1 MWNIQTTTLCVF
13 GLIFEIYG
21 ITEINVGVLIIDDD
35 DSPYSIKRT
44 GAAVDLAIA
53 KVNSEILNSDFNL
66 TVHKQPYGGGCTA
79 AKAPGKAADLYY
91 NEGIAALIGPACT
104 SALEPVARL
113 AGYWNIP
120 IVTGLG
126 DYGIFKNK
134 TNFPTLTRMA
144 YCQCRL
150 RKVFGS
156 VFSQFNW
163 TDISIIY
170 DRDDA
175 HAMTIGQTLDVGLKK
190 GGIEPHM
197 IQYNGQSEP
206 DYSSMLEEASRHSRV
221 IILSAPGD
229 AIRRLMIAAY
239 TIGYTSGDYVFMD
252 VELFKSEYWGDHDWK
267 RNDTDDSI
275 AKQAY
280 ESLLRVALMES
291 QGVEFQTFSEEIKSR
306 SLRDYNFDFEDEQVN
321 FFIGSFYDGI
331 LLYGMAL
338 NETLDVGGDIRDGW
352 NMSRRMWNR
361 TFKGVTG
368 EVIIDENGDRDTSY
382 SILDMHPDTGDF
394 HPVAHY
400 WGDRPGYNPKQGVSI
415 HWPNDKGPPGSQNV
429 YKTECGFTN
438 DSPDCQEKDPIITV
452 FIIVIT
458 ILIAL
463 LLVGTLSFMIYRKF
477 KQEASIRDTS
487 WIVTPDEIVYTLKG
501 VGLSKQSLLQSTNS
515 INTKST
521 NSMVVGVHQ
530 IFIPVA
536 NYRGHRC
543 AVKTIAVKRL
553 QLNRETLLHIN
564 RRRELQ
570 HENIARFIGATVA
583 PPKLFVLMEFCEKG
597 SLEDVLANTDINLD
611 WSFKRSLI
619 QDIVNGMFYI
629 HTSPVKCHGKLK
641 SSNCVVT
648 GRFTVK
654 ITDFGLRMLYDDTS
668 VKHLEHKEDN
678 SALWIAPEILRG
690 SDTRATQQGDV
701 FSFAIILQEIIT
713 RQMPY
718 GEVRDTLDVK
728 DIIGQ
733 IKAANPVLRPKVD
746 HTCPHDVK
754 DLLQKCW
761 LENPDERP
769 DFKSINMMFRKS
781 SKGTGNIMDN
791 LLKRMEVYANNLEHI
806 VEDRTSQLIVEKKK
820 SEELLHQIL
829 PKAIAE
835 RLMNGL
841 AVDPESFDNVTIYF
855 SDIIGFTSLSSN
867 STPLQIVELLN
878 DLYTVFD
885 SILENHDVYKVE
897 TIGDA
902 YMVVSGLPIR
912 NGSNHAK
919 EIASMSV
926 SILGALLTFR
936 IRHLPKEK
944 LNIRIGLHSGP
955 CVAGVV
961 GLKMPR
967 YCLFGDTVNTA
978 SRMETN
984 GEALRIHISDVTKR
998 ALSAHGN
1005 EFTFESRGSLEVKG
1019 KGTMKTYWLIS
1030 DQHGMQDYSS
1040 NE

>member
-1 MWNIQTTTLCVF
+1 
-13 GLIFEIYG
+13 
-21 ITEINVGVLIIDDD
+21 
-35 DSPYSIKRT
+35 
-44 GAAVDLAIA
+44 
-53 KVNSEILNSDFNL
+53 
-66 TVHKQPYGGGCTA
+66 
-79 AKAPGKAADLYY
+79 
-91 NEGIAALIGPACT
+91 
-104 SALEPVARL
+104 
-113 AGYWNIP
+113 
-120 IVTGLG
+120 
-126 DYGIFKNK
+126 
-134 TNFPTLTRMA
+134 MA

-170 DRDDA
+170 DRDDI
-175 HAMTIGQTLDVGLKK
+175 HAMTTGQTLDVGLQK
-190 GGIEPHM
+190 GGIEPYM
-197 IQYNGQSEP
+197 IQYRGGSDP
-206 DYSSMLEEASRHSRV
+206 DYSSILEEASRHSRV

-229 AIRRLMIAAY
+229 AIRRFMIVAY
-239 TIGYTSGDYVFMD
+239 TMGYTSGDYVFMD
-252 VELFKSEYWGDHDWK
+252 VELFVFKSQYWGDHGWK
-267 RNDTDDSI
+267 RYSKRTGFQNDMDDSI

-280 ESLLRVALMES
+280 ESLLRVALMEP
-291 QGVEFQTFSEEIKSR
+291 QGDEFQTFSEEIKSR
-306 SLRDYNFDFEDEQVN
+306 ALRDYNFDFEDEQIN

-338 NETLDVGGDIRDGW
+338 NETLVVGGDIRDGW

-361 TFKGVTG
+361 TFKGVSG
-368 EVIIDENGDRDTSY
+368 DVFIDENGDRDTSY
-382 SILDMHPDTGDF
+382 SILDMHPDTGVF

-400 WGDRPGYNPKQGVSI
+400 WGDRPGYNPVQGVSI
-415 HWPNDKGPPGSQNV
+415 HWPNNKGPPPN
-429 YKTECGFTN
+429 TPECGFTN
-438 DSPDCQEKDPIITV
+438 DSPDCQERDPIIIV
-452 FIIVIT
+452 FIIVIA
-458 ILIAL
+458 ILVAIL
-463 LLVGTLSFMIYRKF
+463 LGGALSFTIYRKF

-487 WIVTPDEIVYTLKG
+487 WIVTPDEIVYTSKG
-501 VGLSKQSLLQSTNS
+501 AGLSKLSLLQSINSLNRSANS
-515 INTKST
+515 IG
-521 NSMVVGVHQ
+521 VGVQQ

-536 NYRGHRC
+536 NYRGLKC
-543 AVKTIAVKRL
+543 AVKTIDVKRL
-553 QLNRETLLHIN
+553 PLNRETVLQIN

-570 HENIARFIGATVA
+570 HENVARFIGATVE
-583 PPKLFVLMEFCEKG
+583 PPTLSILMEYCEKG

-619 QDIVNGMFYI
+619 QDIVNGMLYI
-629 HTSPVKCHGKLK
+629 HTSPVKVHGKLK

-654 ITDFGLRMLYDDTS
+654 ITDFGLPMLYNDGSS
-668 VKHLEHKEDN
+668 VKQLEHKVN
-678 SALWIAPEILRG
+678 NLAFWIAPEILRG
-690 SDTRATQQGDV
+690 SDTRATQKGDV

-728 DIIGQ
+728 DVIER
-733 IKAANPVLRPKVD
+733 IKAANPVMRPEVD
-746 HTCPHDVK
+746 ETCPNELRN
-754 DLLQKCW
+754 LLQQCW
-761 LENPDERP
+761 IENPDKRP
-769 DFKSINMMFRKS
+769 DFKSIKMVLRKS
-781 SKGTGNIMDN
+781 SKDTGNIMDN

-820 SEELLHQIL
+820 SEELLYQIL

-835 RLMNGL
+835 RLMNGQ

-855 SDIIGFTSLSSN
+855 SDIVGFTSLSSK
-867 STPLQIVELLN
+867 STPLQIVDLLN
-878 DLYTVFD
+878 DLYTTFD

-919 EIASMSV
+919 EIASMSI
-926 SILGALLTFR
+926 SILGTMQTFK
-936 IRHLPKEK
+936 IRHLPKQK
-944 LNIRIGLHSGP
+944 LNIRIGLHTGP

-978 SRMETN
+978 SRMESN
-984 GEALRIHISDVTKR
+984 GEALRIHISYATKM

-1005 EFTFESRGSLEVKG
+1005 KFNFESRGRLEVKG
-1019 KGTMKTYWLIS
+1019 KGTMETYWLIS
-1030 DQHGMQDYSS
+1030 ARS
-1040 NE
+1040 NFQ